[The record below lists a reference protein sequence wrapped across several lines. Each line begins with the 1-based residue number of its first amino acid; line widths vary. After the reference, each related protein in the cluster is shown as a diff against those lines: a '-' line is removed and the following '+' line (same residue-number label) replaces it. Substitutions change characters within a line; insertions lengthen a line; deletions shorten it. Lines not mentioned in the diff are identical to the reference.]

1 MKNSRKNG
9 VSYNNDIDEDFR
21 PGLLDAPLPLINDPE
36 GESVPEGFPFIV
48 DAHVHLFPDMLFDSV
63 WEWFEKYGWPIR
75 YKLKTPDIIKF
86 LISRGV
92 THIVA
97 LHYAHRPG
105 IAGKLNRYMAE
116 VCRLCTA
123 VTGMATVFPGEDGAP
138 DILGEAFDMGLSG
151 VKLHSHVQC
160 FDMEGRAM
168 QEVYDTCVKYNKPLI
183 MHVGRE
189 PKSPEYPCDPYLLC
203 SADRLERVIKA
214 YPSLKVCVP
223 HLGADEFEEYKRMTE
238 ENDNLWLDTT
248 MTLADYLPMKSFPEL
263 CTMRIDRI
271 IFGTDFP
278 NIPYA
283 WDREIKRLLKM
294 DLPCGSLEKILGGN
308 AAEFYSISNCP

>member
-1 MKNSRKNG
+1 MKNSDKNDA
-9 VSYNNDIDEDFR
+9 SHDNNFTEDFR
-21 PGLLDAPLPLINDPE
+21 SGLLDTPLPFINDPE
-36 GESVPEGFPFIV
+36 GDSVPEGFPYIV

-86 LISRGV
+86 LLSRGV

-97 LHYAHRPG
+97 LQYAHKPG
-105 IAGKLNRYMAE
+105 IAVKLNRYMAE
-116 VCRLCTA
+116 VCRACA
-123 VTGMATVFPGEDGAP
+123 SVTGMATVFPGEDGTP
-138 DILGEAFDMGLSG
+138 DILCEAFDIGLSG

-160 FDMEGRAM
+160 FDMESRAM
-168 QEVYDTCVKYNKPLI
+168 RDVYDACVKYNKPLI

-203 SADRLERVIKA
+203 SADRLERVISA
-214 YPSLKVCVP
+214 YPALKVCVP
-223 HLGADEFEEYKRMTE
+223 HLGADEFAEYKRMTE
-238 ENDNLWLDTT
+238 EYDNLWLDTT
-248 MTLADYLPMKSFPEL
+248 MTLADYLPMENFPEL
-263 CTMRIDRI
+263 RTMRTDRI

-294 DLPCGSLEKILGGN
+294 DLPCGFLEKILGGN
-308 AAEFYSISNCP
+308 AAEFYSIST